1 MSDDILPKRRL
12 VFNDRGI
19 LKKNKRVEKIHTNIR
34 KNNRVKMYTYIR
46 LLFKYIYIYIH
57 TCIYKVRDRDIV
69 TVYDVVCQQKAL
81 KSCSSAT
88 VWESWLSEMTKQRER
103 EDEREGW

>member
-1 MSDDILPKRRL
+1 
-12 VFNDRGI
+12 
-19 LKKNKRVEKIHTNIR
+19 
-34 KNNRVKMYTYIR
+34 MYTYIR
-46 LLFKYIYIYIH
+46 LLFKYIYIYIY

-103 EDEREGW
+103 ERMNERAGKGVKGWGRGMKGWVVEKEGAPALK